1 MIKVP
6 RNFLSIAIFASMSPA
21 MQVQAQAVTQVANQA
36 ATQTAMVISTAGF
49 GDIKIGMT
57 LEDAQKALGE
67 PLRKVSAQSD
77 AACFYTPAS
86 QERLV
91 VRVKAGKVVSVDTS
105 SAQAGVTR
113 SGLRVGDPAD
123 KAKSIYGKEPSYKES
138 TSPFDKRPVV
148 TVGGGANQVAVATH
162 DGKVDLIR
170 VGIASD
176 LWGRCE

>member
-1 MIKVP
+1 MSNLCCTFFTV
-6 RNFLSIAIFASMSPA
+6 AILATPLFAN
-21 MQVQAQAVTQVANQA
+21 AQSANQA
-36 ATQTAMVISTAGF
+36 AMVISTAGF
-49 GDIKIGMT
+49 GDLKIGMT

-67 PLRKVSAQSD
+67 PLRKVSALPE

-91 VRVKAGKVVSVDTS
+91 VRVKGGKIVSVDTS

-113 SGLRVGDPAD
+113 SGLRVGDTAD
-123 KAKSIYGKEPSYKES
+123 KAKSIYGKEPSYKET

-148 TVGGGANQVAVATH
+148 TVGSGANQVAVASR
-162 DGKVDLIR
+162 DGQVDLIR
-170 VGIASD
+170 VGVASD

>member
-1 MIKVP
+1 MFNAF
-6 RNFLSIAIFASMSPA
+6 RNVLAITTFAMALPA
-21 MQVQAQAVTQVANQA
+21 VNAQP
-36 ATQTAMVISTAGF
+36 ATQAAMVISTAGF
-49 GDIKIGMT
+49 GELKIGMS
-57 LEDAQKALGE
+57 LEEAQKAIGE
-67 PLRKVSAQSD
+67 PLRKVSSQAD

-105 SAQAGVTR
+105 SAKAGVTR
-113 SGLRVGDPAD
+113 SGLRVGDAAD
-123 KAKSIYGKEPSYKES
+123 KAKTVYGKEPSYKES

-148 TVGGGANQVAVATH
+148 TVGSGANQVAVASR

>member
-1 MIKVP
+1 MIKVF
-6 RNFLSIAIFASMSPA
+6 RSFVVFITVALALSAA
-21 MQVQAQAVTQVANQA
+21 QAQT
-36 ATQTAMVISTAGF
+36 ATQAAMVISTAGF

-57 LEDAQKALGE
+57 LEDAQKAIGE
-67 PLRKVSAQSD
+67 PLRKVSAQPD

-105 SAQAGVTR
+105 SAQVGVTR
-113 SGLRVGDPAD
+113 SGLRVGDAAD
-123 KAKSIYGKEPSYKES
+123 KAKSIYGKEPSYKET

-148 TVGGGANQVAVATH
+148 TVGSGANQVAVASRE
-162 DGKVDLIR
+162 GQVDLIR
-170 VGIASD
+170 VGVASD